1 MLTPLHSPRESMVA
15 DAEQPPV
22 DAAGSVL
29 VLDAAALAGLRAL
42 DPVGN
47 NRLLERVL
55 AAFETSTS
63 RLMPQLLDA
72 HRHGDLQGIRYVAHT
87 LKSSAACVGGVRLS
101 GICTDLESRIRLE
114 QDGDLTPMVQSL
126 VDETDKLLLA
136 LQRLSASD
144 A

>member
-55 AAFETSTS
+55 VAFEASTS

-72 HRHGDLQGIRYVAHT
+72 HRRGDLQGVRYVAHT
-87 LKSSAACVGGVRLS
+87 LKSSAASVGGVRLS
-101 GICTDLESRIRLE
+101 GICADLESRIRRE